1 MKTNTTIME
10 IPTNKHQTSVQYLTR
25 MCYSLQAIK
34 NKQNSNI
41 TKELESPFEFA
52 YSTEHGL

>member
-1 MKTNTTIME
+1 M
-10 IPTNKHQTSVQYLTR
+10 
-25 MCYSLQAIK
+25 QAIK

-41 TKELESPFEFA
+41 TKELKSPFEFA